1 MKSGEITRFDV
12 KAKCPHCENDT
23 PVFQSELIHG
33 EVGCIHCDEVFEIRL
48 DEEY

>member
-12 KAKCPHCENDT
+12 QARCPHCENDT
-23 PVFQSELIHG
+23 TVFQDELKDG
-33 EVGCIHCDEVFEIRL
+33 EANCQHCDEVFEIRL